1 MTAVRAEGGAPA
13 PAAGKGLKA
22 GSLGLLSSVVIGV
35 SSTAPGYAIA
45 ATIGGL
51 VVLSGLHAPGIM
63 LFAFLPM
70 LFIAYAYRE
79 LNRVAPD
86 CGTTFTW
93 ATKAFGP
100 RSGWMG
106 GWGII
111 AADVV
116 VMASLAQI
124 AGQYGFLL
132 VGAEGLAGSLLW
144 TTVVGCLW
152 IAGLTW
158 VCYRGIEVSARF
170 QYAMLTVEIV
180 VLVLFSAVALIK
192 VYAGQ
197 GLDPDLRPELSW
209 FNPFAGSFSDFS
221 AAVLLGVFIYW
232 GWDSTVAVNEETR
245 DATRT
250 PGRAA
255 VISTVILVF
264 IYTITCTATIAF
276 GGQGA
281 FVDGEGAGV
290 EDAFAVIGNDVLGGW
305 FGKLL
310 FFCILTSAAASTQ
323 TTILPTARATLSMGA
338 YQALPAAFARIHPR
352 YLTPTVSTWAMG
364 GVSIAFFIVM
374 AMISDN
380 ILFDSASAV
389 GLLIAFYYGITG
401 FASFWWF
408 LRRDPGRS
416 VREVFARIV
425 FPLIGGLM
433 LLFAFVK
440 TLFDTYDAA
449 MSYSVVNLFGLQF
462 GGVFA
467 ISVGSVVVGVILMVI
482 ASVYYPAF
490 FRGETLNA
498 DTEIVVLESGELL
511 LPPDGLALPDSREQT
526 VVTTV
531 ASRSRRSRRRRRR

>member
-1 MTAVRAEGGAPA
+1 MTAVQTSPPPA
-13 PAAGKGLKA
+13 TGKGLKA
-22 GSLGLLSSVVIGV
+22 GSLGLVSSVVIGV

-51 VVLSGLHAPGIM
+51 VVLSGMHAPGIM

-93 ATKAFGP
+93 AAKAFGP
-100 RSGWMG
+100 WAGWMG

-132 VGAEGLAGSLLW
+132 VGAEGLAVSLFW
-144 TTVVGCLW
+144 TTFVGCLW
-152 IAGLTW
+152 IAVLTW

-170 QYAMLTVEIV
+170 QYAMLSVEIV
-180 VLVLFSAVALIK
+180 VLVVFSAVALIK

-197 GLDPDLRPELSW
+197 GLEPDLRPELSW
-209 FNPFAGSFSDFS
+209 FNPFSGSFSDFS

-276 GGQGA
+276 GGQHA
-281 FVDGEGAGV
+281 FVDDEGAGV
-290 EDAFAVIGNDVLGGW
+290 EDAFAVIGNDVMGSW

-338 YQALPAAFARIHPR
+338 YRALPAAFARIHPR
-352 YLTPTVSTWAMG
+352 FQTPTVSTWAMG
-364 GVSIAFFIVM
+364 GASIAFFIVM

-389 GLLIAFYYGITG
+389 GLLIAFYYGLTG

-408 LRRDPGRS
+408 LRRDPGRTL
-416 VREVFARIV
+416 REVCARLI
-425 FPLIGGLM
+425 FPLLGGVM

-449 MSYSVVNLFGLQF
+449 MSYTVVDFLGLQF

-467 ISVGSVVVGVILMVI
+467 ISVAALLLGVVLMVL
-482 ASVYYPAF
+482 AAGRYREF

-531 ASRSRRSRRRRRR
+531 AGLAKRARRRGR